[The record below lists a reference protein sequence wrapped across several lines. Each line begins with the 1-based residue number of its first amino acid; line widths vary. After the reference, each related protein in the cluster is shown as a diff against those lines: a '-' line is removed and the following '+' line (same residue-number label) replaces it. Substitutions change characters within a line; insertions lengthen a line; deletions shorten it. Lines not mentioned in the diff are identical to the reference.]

1 MDNIPLKFLALIC
14 FFGLLSCEKGDL
26 RGIFVSYE
34 SVNDRFEQS
43 MTWNRLHSYK
53 KITLSTNDYEIF
65 SMGDCQIGGVENL
78 NLFFKEAVKS
88 NATAI
93 VMDGDLTSGREN
105 DYIAFQDN
113 LINAGSVDVFPIAGN
128 HDLYFNG
135 WKEYYS
141 RFGSSTY
148 YFTVKTPNAEDLFI
162 CLDSA
167 SGTLGS
173 EQIDWLKKLLENERP
188 DYRHCVVFTHNNFFR
203 SWHKPSTNPL
213 VEELYILMELFL
225 IHKVDMIITGHD
237 HSKSVERLG
246 NTLYIVMD
254 ALLDGFKD
262 AGYLKIIIK
271 GNNEIS
277 YEFVNL

>member
-1 MDNIPLKFLALIC
+1 MDNWRLKILAFIC
-14 FFGLLSCEKGDL
+14 LMGFSACDKGDL

-43 MTWNRLHSYK
+43 MTWNDLHPYK
-53 KITLSTNDYEIF
+53 KILLSTNDYKIF
-65 SMGDCQIGGVENL
+65 AMGDSQIGGVENL
-78 NLFFKEAVKS
+78 NIFLKGAVNS
-88 NATAI
+88 NAKAI
-93 VMDGDLTSGREN
+93 VMVGDLTSGKAL
-105 DYIAFQDN
+105 DYAVFQNN
-113 LINAGSVDVFPIAGN
+113 LVNAGSVEVFPLAGN

-135 WKEYYS
+135 WKDFYS

-148 YFTVKTPNAEDLFI
+148 YFTIRTPNAEDLFI

-173 EQIDWLKKLLENERP
+173 EQINWLKNLLENERHN
-188 DYRHCVVFTHNNFFR
+188 YRHCLVFTHNNFFR

-225 IHKVDMIITGHD
+225 IHNVEIIITGHD
-237 HSKSVERLG
+237 HSKSIEKLG

-262 AGYLKIIIK
+262 AGYLILSIK
-271 GNNEIS
+271 SNENIG